1 MSTRCLINCGLRALL
16 TLLAVTAAG
25 PVADAQGNR
34 AAAPGT
40 ESPAA
45 AHMRSLNYAVLQLH
59 GQMQRAAPHEEG
71 LLRSQAATAL
81 AERAA
86 ALSDL
91 IENNPYDALSFAF
104 SPELLAELATKLP
117 QAAARLESHTTV
129 SGPVKHWIADD
140 PDQTSRSWWQ
150 MDAGGRR
157 LNLYF
162 AGPEPGSLTS
172 DEVLEATGV
181 VAGSN
186 MAVET
191 SVVRSGAAASGSS
204 PSPLASRQS
213 PVNRR
218 PATGSWHLLVL
229 GGLVFG
235 VPGLGSKIRLSRE
248 RTLSLLKHPA
258 GSGLL
263 VALLVCT
270 PMPGHAQSFC
280 STTGEQQVAVLV
292 VTFPGVAVPT
302 FSPSLYD
309 QFFGP
314 APSLNDYWTEVSYGV
329 TSATGNVFGPFTL
342 TGTYGCSNLQ
352 PLLDD
357 ALVAAS
363 AAGVDFNRY
372 RRVEIVYPDLTPS
385 CGWAAFSTVGCNI
398 ETTSAGTFNVSASF
412 LAWPKLTMPVIL
424 HESGHQ
430 LGLDHAHGVK
440 FPDTNQVLGP
450 LTDRGT
456 VLEYGD
462 NYSAMS
468 SGVAGHYAAGHK
480 ADQLGWLSAGT
491 TFQEVNTSGTY
502 IIEPYELQPAG
513 IRALKIQRGTAN
525 AGYYLWVEYRQP
537 LGNYDPTLTYAYEPN
552 GNVFSGAL
560 IHYESPVTASIGV
573 RGTYLLGFTIPDT
586 YGDFPALL
594 PGQTWTD
601 PYSDV
606 SLSVVSATPTSLTL
620 NVNYSGSVP
629 CAHANPSVSIT
640 PLNPSTYPGTGV
652 SYSVSIINNDSA
664 GCSASTYTPSSTQ
677 PAGFTPT
684 FSASSISVSP
694 GQRGSLTMTQTPPAG
709 TSSGTYPISASAS
722 SASYVG
728 TATANLTVVAPPSAT
743 LTVSVPASSY
753 TRKSTVP
760 ITATVLDGGSPVSR
774 ASVTFRLTTPDGTQV
789 AQSAPTSRRGTATW
803 NYKLSPSA
811 PTGTYSVSGQASY
824 TAAGSNT
831 MQTASSNTVTFT
843 VK

>member
-1 MSTRCLINCGLRALL
+1 MRKRVLIDWCLTAFLM
-16 TLLAVTAAG
+16 LLAVMAAG
-25 PVADAQGNR
+25 PVAGAQETR
-34 AAAPGT
+34 AAAPGEET
-40 ESPAA
+40 PEA
-45 AHMRSLNYAVLQLH
+45 AHMRSLNNAVLQLH
-59 GQMQRAAPHEEG
+59 GQMQRAAPHEGG
-71 LLRSQAATAL
+71 LLRGRAATAI
-81 AERAA
+81 AARAA
-86 ALSDL
+86 ALSNL
-91 IENNPYDALSFAF
+91 IENNPLDALSLAF
-104 SPELLAELATKLP
+104 SPDLLADLATKLP
-117 QAAARLESHTTV
+117 QSAALLEAHTAV

-140 PDQTSRSWWQ
+140 PDKTSRSWWQ
-150 MDAGGRR
+150 MDAGGRS

-162 AGPEPGSLTS
+162 AGPEPGSLKS

-186 MAVET
+186 MAVER
-191 SVVRSGAAASGSS
+191 SVVRAGAAASGSTQ
-204 PSPLASRQS
+204 SPLASSQS
-213 PVNRR
+213 PVKRR
-218 PATGSWHLLVL
+218 PATGYWQLLL
-229 GGLVFG
+229 LAGLVVG
-235 VPGLGSKIRLSRE
+235 VGGKIRLSRA
-248 RTLSLLKHPA
+248 RRLFLFKCRA
-258 GSGLL
+258 IYGLMF
-263 VALLVCT
+263 ALIVFT
-270 PMPGHAQSFC
+270 PMPSYAQSSC

-292 VTFPGVAVPT
+292 VTFPGIAVPA

-314 APSLNDYWTEVSYGV
+314 APSLNDYWKEVSYGV

-342 TGTYGCSNLQ
+342 TGTYSCSNLQ

-363 AAGVDFNRY
+363 AAGVDFNTY
-372 RRVEIVYPDLTPS
+372 HRVEIVYPDLSPS

-412 LAWPKLTMPVIL
+412 LAWPKLTMPVIF

-430 LGLDHAHGVK
+430 LGLDHAHGIK
-440 FPDTNQVLGP
+440 FPDTNEVLGP
-450 LTDRGT
+450 LTERGT

-480 ADQLGWLSAGT
+480 ADQLGWLSADT

-502 IIEPYELQPAG
+502 TIEPYELQAAG

-525 AGYYLWVEYRQP
+525 SGYYLWVEYRQP
-537 LGNYDPTLTYAYEPN
+537 LGSYDPTLTYAYEPN

-620 NVNYSGSVP
+620 NVSYSGSVP
-629 CAHANPSVSIT
+629 CSHANPSVSIS
-640 PLNPSTYPGTGV
+640 PLNPSTYPGTGA

-664 GCSASTYTPSSTQ
+664 GCSAGTYTPSSAQ
-677 PAGFTPT
+677 PAGFTST
-684 FSASSISVSP
+684 FSASSISLSP
-694 GQRGSLTMTQTPPAG
+694 GQSGSLTMTQTPPAG

-722 SASYVG
+722 SSSYVG
-728 TATANLTVVAPPSAT
+728 TATANLTVASAPSLSA
-743 LTVSVPASSY
+743 TVSVPAASY

-760 ITATVLDGGSPVSR
+760 VTATVLNGGSPVSR

-789 AQSAPTSRRGTATW
+789 TQSAITSRRGTATW
-803 NYKLSPSA
+803 NYKLSASA
-811 PTGTYSVSGQASY
+811 PTGTYSVRGQASY
-824 TAAGSNT
+824 TADGSNT